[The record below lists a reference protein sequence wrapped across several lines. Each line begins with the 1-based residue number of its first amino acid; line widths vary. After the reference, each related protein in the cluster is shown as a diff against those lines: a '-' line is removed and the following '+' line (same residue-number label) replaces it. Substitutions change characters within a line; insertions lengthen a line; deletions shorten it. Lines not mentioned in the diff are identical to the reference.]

1 MALVKCK
8 ECGAEISKKAKT
20 CPKCGAPQ
28 GPKQYSL
35 GKLLVLIVFG
45 VFLYSLFSGNSS
57 QTPSPPNTNQTK
69 VAPAPKQKAEPVFDV
84 LSVTGKSKN
93 EVASI
98 IGSPKSCS
106 STKYGEKC
114 VYSKAEVEIVFINQ
128 KADWITVNQLNAV
141 PYGEGALEFIGL
153 PKSTPSF
160 SNSNVMRWQNKNGLL
175 EVSIFPA
182 GGKVDY
188 AYIKSRTK

>member
-35 GKLLVLIVFG
+35 GKLIVLIVFG
-45 VFLYSLFSGNSS
+45 VFIYSLFSGNSS
-57 QTPSPPNTNQTK
+57 QTPSTPITNQTK
-69 VAPAPKQKAEPVFDV
+69 AAPVPQKRAEPVIDV
-84 LSVTGKSKN
+84 LSVTGKSKS

-98 IGSPKSCS
+98 LGSPKLCS

-114 VYSKAEVEIVFINQ
+114 EYSKAEAEIVFINN
-128 KADWITVNQLNAV
+128 KADWITINQLNCT
-141 PYGEGALEFIGL
+141 PYSQDALEVIGL
-153 PKSTPSF
+153 PKSQPSF

-175 EVSIFPA
+175 EVSLFPV